1 MVAVQVVSVNF
12 VLPSQGLLF
21 CPHNVL
27 LVVIVLGSCLSLA
40 ALTDNNINTTEVHHH
55 NECHGGNSFGFVT
68 QNLRQPQGGG
78 CDVERLKCKTFKSR
92 GKVAFVDSQA

>member
-27 LVVIVLGSCLSLA
+27 VVKVLGSCLLLA
-40 ALTDNNINTTEVHHH
+40 ALTDTETAVIL
-55 NECHGGNSFGFVT
+55 T
-68 QNLRQPQGGG
+68 QQRYTITMNVMVVIAL
-78 CDVERLKCKTFKSR
+78 VL
-92 GKVAFVDSQA
+92 

>member
-27 LVVIVLGSCLSLA
+27 VVKVLGSCLLLA
-40 ALTDNNINTTEVHHH
+40 ALTDTETAVIFLLTALMPFS
-55 NECHGGNSFGFVT
+55 CFDS
-68 QNLRQPQGGG
+68 
-78 CDVERLKCKTFKSR
+78 CLK
-92 GKVAFVDSQA
+92 AFLILV

>member
-40 ALTDNNINTTEVHHH
+40 ALTDTETAVIL
-55 NECHGGNSFGFVT
+55 T
-68 QNLRQPQGGG
+68 QQRYTITMNVMVVIAL
-78 CDVERLKCKTFKSR
+78 VL
-92 GKVAFVDSQA
+92 